1 MIRLLSTK
9 QSLALR
15 GTIPELAIIRSL
27 QFQGEGYDPDIHGV
41 ILVLETGDD
50 LCRIP
55 EIGPEGLYDQDG
67 LPSFEFVEAFAE
79 GDRLTFEVVIVIDNS
94 RTVALIIP
102 DDPDL
107 DLSLRTILRHAAG
120 TSQPLPQLDLRERLE
135 NHLI

>member
-27 QFQGEGYDPDIHGV
+27 QFQSEGYDPNIHGV
-41 ILVLETGDD
+41 ILVLEPGDD

-79 GDRLTFEVVIVIDNS
+79 GDRLIYEMVIVIDNS
-94 RTVALIIP
+94 RTVALVIP
-102 DDPDL
+102 DDPNL
-107 DLSLRTILRHAAG
+107 DPSLRTILRHAAG
-120 TSQPLPQLDLRERLE
+120 TPQPLPQPDLRERLE
-135 NHLI
+135 EHLI